1 MPTSQADVAT
11 ARPSR
16 YLTQLCKHFA
26 HKVHAEYDYEHGVAT
41 FEAGT
46 CAMDASDG
54 HLRLRAEASD
64 DSKLQHV
71 QAVVGNHLERFGER
85 DALAVHWTPAPDE
98 HAS

>member
-1 MPTSQADVAT
+1 MPASQADVAT

-46 CAMDASDG
+46 CAMHAKDG
-54 HLRLRAEASD
+54 VLRLRAEAGD
-64 DSKLQHV
+64 DATLRHV
-71 QAVVGNHLERFGER
+71 QDVVGRHLERFGER
-85 DALAVHWTPAPDE
+85 DELTVRWDPAP
-98 HAS
+98 APL